1 LAVFRLV
8 VGLGNPSRQYE
19 KTRHNAGFWF
29 LDELAKKYSLA
40 FAYEGRCHGEL
51 AKLDLHGETLFILKP
66 TTFMNHSGRSVGA
79 VVRYY
84 KIAPEAVLV
93 VHDELD
99 FAPGVIRFKKSG
111 GHGGHNGLKDIIAH
125 IHSRDFFR
133 LRIGI
138 GRPEIRENVVPYV
151 LSEPSVSERKCVMA
165 ALARA
170 VDLFPALSEGRFDD
184 FMNAMHR
191 S

>member
-1 LAVFRLV
+1 
-8 VGLGNPSRQYE
+8 
-19 KTRHNAGFWF
+19 
-29 LDELAKKYSLA
+29 
-40 FAYEGRCHGEL
+40 
-51 AKLDLHGETLFILKP
+51 
-66 TTFMNHSGRSVGA
+66 M
-79 VVRYY
+79 
-84 KIAPEAVLV
+84 
-93 VHDELD
+93 
-99 FAPGVIRFKKSG
+99 
-111 GHGGHNGLKDIIAH
+111 KDIIAH

-151 LSEPSVSERKCVMA
+151 LNEPSVSERKCVMA